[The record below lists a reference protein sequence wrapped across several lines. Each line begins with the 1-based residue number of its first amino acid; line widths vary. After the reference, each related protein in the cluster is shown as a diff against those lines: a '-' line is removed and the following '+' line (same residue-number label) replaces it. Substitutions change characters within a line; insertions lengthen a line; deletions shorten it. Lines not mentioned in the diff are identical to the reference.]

1 MVLHGFVCVHLY
13 VINQI
18 KSSKYPTNMLVKI
31 KQVKQE
37 VVWSDVSAW
46 FCVCVSSTM

>member
-1 MVLHGFVCVHLY
+1 MPTILSKNLYDQMFLHDFMYVHLY

-31 KQVKQE
+31 KQVKQ
-37 VVWSDVSAW
+37 
-46 FCVCVSSTM
+46 